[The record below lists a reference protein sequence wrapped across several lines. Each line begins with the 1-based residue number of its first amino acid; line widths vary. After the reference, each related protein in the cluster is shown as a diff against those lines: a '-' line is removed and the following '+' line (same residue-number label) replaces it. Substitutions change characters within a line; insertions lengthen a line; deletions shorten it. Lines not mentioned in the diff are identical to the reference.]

1 MNIESAARSEF
12 AGKDGFHHFWGKVV
26 PQSAWKKEN
35 DLKSLSGQ
43 QSHRAKI
50 IIVGYDSFDVT
61 EIEILDGGNRIIGKN
76 RGTINT
82 NNGIIIEADQF
93 EFVDDAN
100 VRLRHKNFSLCR
112 RE

>member
-43 QSHRAKI
+43 QSHRAKVRL
-50 IIVGYDSFDVT
+50 VGYESFDVT
-61 EIEILDGGNRIIGKN
+61 EMPDEDCRWAKFMQPAISGNGAGGLGETFCVSC
-76 RGTINT
+76 G
-82 NNGIIIEADQF
+82 E
-93 EFVDDAN
+93 N
-100 VRLRHKNFSLCR
+100 VW
-112 RE
+112 